1 MSIPEL
7 SGLGGRDNRL
17 SVSAQEP
24 EVITPAD
31 ASPAVGP
38 GADSQKLYVWVLFP
52 LVLVCS
58 AHMSE
63 SRFITSSRCSK
74 SCPWTRFQDKARWC
88 Q

>member
-38 GADSQKLYVWVLFP
+38 GADSQSFTYGYCFHL
-52 LVLVCS
+52 C
-58 AHMSE
+58 
-63 SRFITSSRCSK
+63 
-74 SCPWTRFQDKARWC
+74 
-88 Q
+88 